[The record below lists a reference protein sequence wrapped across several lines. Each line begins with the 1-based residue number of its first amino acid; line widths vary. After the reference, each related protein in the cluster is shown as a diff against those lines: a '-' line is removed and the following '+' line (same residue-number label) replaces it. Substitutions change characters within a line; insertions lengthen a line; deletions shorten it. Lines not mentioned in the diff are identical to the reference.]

1 MTKITTPTARASL
14 PQMTIQETLAVT
26 AEVLVPTLAK
36 GPIIRRPQVVGL
48 AEHFSLDK
56 RAVRRMQG
64 LRNKYGAGPLLLRTP
79 PGRQQA
85 LILDPEHVHRV
96 LNGSPEPFSPASS
109 EKRAALSHF
118 EPQGVLISRGPERT
132 NRRHFNERV
141 LDSDRPHHRLA
152 ERFTEV
158 VYEAAEGILYAS
170 RRAGE
175 LSWNVFADGWFRAVR
190 RIVFGDGARDD
201 TALTALINELRGDG
215 NWAFM
220 KPKRREVQR
229 QFYSR
234 LEGHLARAEP
244 GSLASIMASTPSTS
258 LTAPEQQ
265 VPQWLFAFDPAGMTT
280 FRALALLASH
290 REAAEQARE
299 EVRAQ
304 RGSASPNLTYLRAC
318 VLESLR
324 LWPTTPAVLRQ
335 STVDTTWET
344 GIMAAGTGI
353 LIFAPFFHRDDQRLP
368 FADRFTPELW
378 LEARGP
384 KEWPLI
390 PFSGG
395 PVICPGRHLVLLV
408 TSTMLAA
415 LLADREVWLKPL
427 LRLDA
432 RRLLPGTLNNY
443 GLRFDLG

>member
-1 MTKITTPTARASL
+1 MTVTNTPPEHNSLPRMTARD
-14 PQMTIQETLAVT
+14 TLAVT
-26 AEVLVPTLAK
+26 AEVLAPTLAK
-36 GPIIRRPQVVGL
+36 GPIIRRPRVVAL
-48 AEHFSLDK
+48 AERFELDT
-56 RAVRRMQG
+56 RAVRRMQR
-64 LRNKYGAGPLLLRTP
+64 LRNEYGGGPLLLRLP

-85 LILDPEHVHRV
+85 LILSPEHVHRV
-96 LNGSPEPFSPASS
+96 LNGSPDPFSPASS

-118 EPQGVLISRGPERT
+118 EPKGVLVSRGPERT
-132 NRRHFNERV
+132 DRRRFNEQV
-141 LDSDRPHHRLA
+141 LDTERPHHRLA

-158 VYEAAEGILYAS
+158 VHEEAGGIRRAA
-170 RRAGE
+170 RRAGA
-175 LSWNVFADGWFRAVR
+175 LSWPVFADGWFRTVR

-201 TALTALINELRGDG
+201 TALTALINDLRSDG

-220 KPKRREVQR
+220 KPQQRGVQR
-229 QFYSR
+229 AFYRR

-244 GSLASIMASTPSTS
+244 GSLAGVMASTPTTAV
-258 LTAPEQQ
+258 TAPEQQ

-290 REAAEQARE
+290 RAAAAQARE
-299 EVRAQ
+299 EIRTEG
-304 RGSASPNLTYLRAC
+304 GSALPNLTFLRAC

-335 STVDTTWET
+335 STADTAWDE
-344 GIMAAGTGI
+344 GVMPAGTGI

-368 FADRFTPELW
+368 YAHRFAPEVW
-378 LEARGP
+378 LEAKGP
-384 KEWPLI
+384 AEWPLI

-415 LLADREVWLKPL
+415 LMGDREVWLKPL

-432 RRLLPGTLNNY
+432 RKPLPGTLDNY
-443 GLRFDLG
+443 SLRFDLG